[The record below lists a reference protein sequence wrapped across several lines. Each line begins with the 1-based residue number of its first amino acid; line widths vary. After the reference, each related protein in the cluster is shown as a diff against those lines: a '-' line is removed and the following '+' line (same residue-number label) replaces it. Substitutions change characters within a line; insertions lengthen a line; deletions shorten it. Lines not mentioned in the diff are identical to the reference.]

1 MNNLSKLL
9 KTKEY
14 YYNLIY
20 GNQIASK
27 KFGFKNHY
35 KDFAYYIYQNN
46 KSALSI
52 TGASND
58 K

>member
-1 MNNLSKLL
+1 MYNLNKLL
-9 KTKEY
+9 KAKEY

-27 KFGFKNHY
+27 KFGFKYHY
-35 KDFAYYIYQNN
+35 KDFANYIHQNN
-46 KSALSI
+46 KSTLLI
-52 TGASND
+52 TGVSND